1 VAFAAPLP
9 TVAARP
15 RSRLWRVPV
24 YWHLLSLDAPTVA
37 VLWAWSFARA
47 AHLRIPF
54 VSIAVLG
61 IGTWLIYVAD
71 RLLDVRS
78 PAHPALRERHFFHAR
93 HSRVLLFASPAAGA
107 LLLGLIAIM
116 PPAARRDDTIL
127 FAISMLYFAGVHL
140 PALRLRRWFPCEV
153 AVGILFALANAVPA
167 WAEPGSPHA
176 QLAWLVLLL
185 AGLCTLNCI
194 AIETWE
200 RSANVVRSIA
210 VPGIAVG
217 VAVASIVLL
226 LVRGTQIPGE
236 FEICAAVFASAILLF
251 MLDALHRRRAQRSSV
266 PEGRARFLLAL
277 RVAADA
283 ALLTP
288 ALLVF
293 SWHL

>member
-1 VAFAAPLP
+1 MALAAPLP

-15 RSRLWRVPV
+15 RSRLWGVPI

-37 VLWAWSFARA
+37 VLWAWSFASA

-61 IGTWLIYVAD
+61 VGTWLIYIAD

-78 PAHPALRERHFFHAR
+78 PSHPALRERHFFHER
-93 HSRVLLFASPAAGA
+93 HRRVLFLVSPVVGA
-107 LLLGLIAIM
+107 LLLGLICAM

-127 FAISMLYFAGVHL
+127 FAISMLYFGGVHL
-140 PALRLRRWFPCEV
+140 PALRVRRWFPREV
-153 AVGILFALANAVPA
+153 AVGILFALATAVPA
-167 WAEPGSPHA
+167 WSAPDSKP
-176 QLAWLVLLL
+176 QLAWFVLLF

-200 RSANVVRSIA
+200 RSSNTPRSMTVSAMAICA
-210 VPGIAVG
+210 
-217 VAVASIVLL
+217 AVASIALL
-226 LVRGTQIPGE
+226 TMRGHQLPGE
-236 FEICAAVFASAILLF
+236 FAICASAFTSAALLF
-251 MLDALHRRRAQRSSV
+251 ALDGVHRRWFSRSSW
-266 PEGRARFLLAL
+266 PEDRRHFLLAL

-288 ALLVF
+288 LFFL
-293 SWHL
+293 SLWHL